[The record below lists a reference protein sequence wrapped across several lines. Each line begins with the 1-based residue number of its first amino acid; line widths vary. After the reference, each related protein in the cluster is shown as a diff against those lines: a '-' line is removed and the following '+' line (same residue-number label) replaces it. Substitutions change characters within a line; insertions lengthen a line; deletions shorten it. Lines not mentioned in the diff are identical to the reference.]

1 LLTADQAPPES
12 REIVLNGAHDRPAVS
27 LQRANRQGVT
37 LRLHAGHGLS
47 DDELLA
53 KVKLLLETLAADGGG
68 LKR

>member
-1 LLTADQAPPES
+1 MTLTDTLILTNAAY
-12 REIVLNGAHDRPAVS
+12 VLQMMTLTMMTKVIA
-27 LQRANRQGVT
+27 VT

-53 KVKLLLETLAADGGG
+53 KVKMLLETLAADGGG